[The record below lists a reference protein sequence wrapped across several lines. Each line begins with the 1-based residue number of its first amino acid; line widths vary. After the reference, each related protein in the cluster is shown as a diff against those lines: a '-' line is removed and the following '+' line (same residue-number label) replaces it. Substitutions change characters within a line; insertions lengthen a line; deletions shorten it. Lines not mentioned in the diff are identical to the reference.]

1 MYLLQ
6 ACIVYILLLKLDVR
20 DLGYYTLCKFNGMRE
35 LSPQDME
42 AHYIEHD
49 VAKCVCSSGVVGHF
63 YAFRWKIRNAFM

>member
-6 ACIVYILLLKLDVR
+6 AYLYILLLKLDVR

-35 LSPQDME
+35 LSPQDIE

-49 VAKCVCSSGVVGHF
+49 VA
-63 YAFRWKIRNAFM
+63 